1 MADVSIL
8 YKGSAISEFSSS
20 LTKKVNTKGKYCEDD
35 ITIVY
40 TKPITPTYSITKTLT
55 NVTTTNDDTKVIAGG
70 SFYADLTSPNG
81 YAITN
86 ITVTMG
92 GVDVTEQV
100 FKPGVGGKGITA
112 NGVYSA
118 SDDSLSGYD
127 RVVVNVEPNL
137 GTKSI
142 TENGTYTAS
151 SDSLDGYSSVTVNV
165 PTGGDAPELQ
175 SKTATYT
182 PNASTQTETIIAD
195 TGYDGLSSVGVTV
208 NPIPSEYVIPSGTK
222 SITEN
227 GTYDV
232 AAFASAMINV
242 ASSGGSGLEY
252 DAGTFTLASDYGGG
266 TGGYSIPHNLGEIP
280 AVIIVWTDY
289 FDDKTHTTT
298 KNSNIGYVYLRGFSA
313 LPQRLSNSAT
323 SSGGLAAM
331 MTIVSGER
339 KVFFGS
345 TSSAAYMPQNQ
356 QPTATNFK
364 LSKKQYGT
372 STYWIGGITYNY
384 IVIKKWW

>member
-40 TKPITPTYSITKTLT
+40 TKPITPTYSIAKTLT

-70 SFYADLTSPNG
+70 SFYSDLTPTSG
-81 YAITN
+81 YVITN
-86 ITVTMG
+86 VTVTMG
-92 GVDVTEQV
+92 GVDVTDQV

-118 SDDSLSGYD
+118 SNDALSGYD
-127 RVVVNVEPNL
+127 RVV
-137 GTKSI
+137 
-142 TENGTYTAS
+142 
-151 SDSLDGYSSVTVNV
+151 VNV

-232 AAFASAMINV
+232 AAFASAIINV

-289 FDDKTHTTT
+289 FDDETHTTT

-323 SSGGLAAM
+323 SSGGLAAV

-345 TSSAAYMPQNQ
+345 TSSAAYMPQAQ
-356 QPTATNFK
+356 QPTATDFK

-372 STYWIGGITYNY
+372 SAYWIGGIPYNY